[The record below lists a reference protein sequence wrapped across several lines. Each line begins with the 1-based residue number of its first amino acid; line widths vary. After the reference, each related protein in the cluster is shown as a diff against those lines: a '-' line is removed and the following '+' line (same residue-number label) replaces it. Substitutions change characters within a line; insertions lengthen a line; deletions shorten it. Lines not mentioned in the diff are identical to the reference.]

1 MRKEIL
7 MRTAIFAMLG
17 ASLVGVPDKP
27 TFAIR
32 PNISSSSSLDLEG
45 NALDIPQRSVNVS
58 EQLLEP
64 FIEEAAK
71 RRSGRVFKEPEYE
84 RSIDWELNKWRVN
97 FVFYGWGETHEPPFT
112 ERAFIGSVSIASL
125 DSRTGQ
131 VDWISFT
138 HDIRAPEV
146 ERYKA
151 SLGKHD
157 GNPIKIYRA
166 YHDGG
171 LSLLK
176 EVVENASGLSA
187 DFMMAFDD
195 DTLKD
200 VVDVVGGITVDV
212 PEQFDVAGFYFKGK
226 KYEDGRFDKGVQ
238 KMDGLRVLQFIKTV
252 PKTPKGI
259 SYPKLL
265 EHNARKHL
273 VLKTIMDTSQ
283 ENIKNPLFLW
293 RIADFLKTQAQNND
307 LESDFD
313 IQEIFTDNLLSLA
326 VGLGRYLT
334 TSGENQIGDTRTT
347 TYIVDSAHGDGGVQ
361 WVNSS
366 QNPVIIKE
374 LRERR
379 YPDLSFEVPLNG
391 DPYALDL
398 VKNYWSSVRN
408 LIKRILS

>member
-1 MRKEIL
+1 ML
-7 MRTAIFAMLG
+7 ALLG
-17 ASLVGVPDKP
+17 ASLVVVPDKP
-27 TFAIR
+27 VIVSR
-32 PNISSSSSLDLEG
+32 PSITGSGLLDSE
-45 NALDIPQRSVNVS
+45 DTIPEIPQRSVNVS
-58 EQLLEP
+58 KQLLKP

-71 RRSGRVFKEPEYE
+71 RRDENVFSEPEYAG
-84 RSIDWELNKWRVN
+84 SIDWELNKWRVN

-112 ERAFIGSVSIASL
+112 ERAFIGSISIASI
-125 DSRTGQ
+125 DTRSGQ
-131 VDWISFT
+131 IDWVSFT

-151 SLGKHD
+151 SLDKHD

-171 LSLLK
+171 LPLLRQ
-176 EVVENASGLSA
+176 VVQNVSGLSA
-187 DFMMAFDD
+187 DFMLVFDD

-200 VVDVVGGITVDV
+200 AVDVLGGIAVDV

-226 KYEDGRFDKGVQ
+226 KYGDGRFDKGAQ

-252 PKTPKGI
+252 PKAPKGT
-259 SYPKLL
+259 SYPKSL

-273 VLKTIMDTSQ
+273 VLKAMMNNSQ
-283 ENIKNPLFLW
+283 ENITNPLFLW
-293 RIADFLKTQAQNND
+293 RIADFLKTQAKNND

-313 IQEIFTDNLLSLA
+313 IQKIFTNNLLSLA

-334 TSGENQIGDTRTT
+334 TSGENQLGDTRTT

-366 QNPVIIKE
+366 QNPVIVRE

-379 YPDLSFEVPLNG
+379 YSDLSFEVPLNG

-398 VKNYWSSVRN
+398 VKNYWSSVGD